1 VEAEPNRIL
10 SLNFG
15 YCGS

>member
-1 VEAEPNRIL
+1 VEAEPYRIL